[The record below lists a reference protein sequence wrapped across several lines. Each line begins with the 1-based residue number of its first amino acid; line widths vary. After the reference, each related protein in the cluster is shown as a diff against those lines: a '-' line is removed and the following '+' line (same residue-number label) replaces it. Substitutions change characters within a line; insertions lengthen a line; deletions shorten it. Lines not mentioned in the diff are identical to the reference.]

1 MPRTT
6 PSRPADVEELFPGLA
21 EFRRTAT
28 RLHPRPGDPKAQDS
42 SVAGPMLWPA
52 DEPWPMCTAVHPK
65 GTGHLLADVRLA
77 RRIHAASEGR
87 KKTEKEIALLATLR
101 DGLHDPGIGDADP
114 IPMLAAAQLWAR
126 DIPDL
131 TGPPGYDLLQVF
143 WCPFEAHG
151 PDASVDV
158 ALKWRRSQ
166 DIGAVLGEQPE
177 PLVVGSPE
185 CVPQPCDLH
194 PEQIVEHEYLG
205 LLPEDLQEAIA
216 TWEEELLEE
225 DEQEAEADFPTEYSS
240 DLSLAPGWKVGGF
253 ATWHLTYP
261 RTVDCTVCGTSMPP
275 LLTAHHVEW
284 DPASESW
291 APLEDRRPDQYRHVI
306 TPTGVYLGR
315 GHLRVHTCPTDAFHP
330 HRLSFQ

>member
-6 PSRPADVEELFPGLA
+6 PPRPADVEELFPRLA

-28 RLHPRPGDPKAQDS
+28 RLHPRPGDPKARDS

-52 DEPWPMCTAVHPK
+52 DEPWPMCTAVHPRE
-65 GTGHLLADVRLA
+65 TGHLLADVRLA

-87 KKTEKEIALLATLR
+87 KKTEEEIALLGTLR
-101 DGLHDPGIGDADP
+101 DGPHDLGIDDADP
-114 IPMLAAAQLWAR
+114 IPMSAVAQLWAR

-131 TGPPGYDLLQVF
+131 TGPDGYDLLQVF

-158 ALKWRRSQ
+158 VLKWRRSQ

-185 CVPQPCDLH
+185 CVPQPCGLH

-205 LLPEDLQEAIA
+205 LLPEDLREAIA
-216 TWEEELLEE
+216 TWEEELIEE
-225 DEQEAEADFPTEYSS
+225 EAEADFPTDYSG

-253 ATWHLTYP
+253 ATWHLTGP
-261 RTVDCTVCGTSMPP
+261 RTVDCTVCGSPMPP

-291 APLEDRRPDQYRHVI
+291 APPEDRRPDLYRHVI

-315 GHLRVHTCPTDAFHP
+315 GHLRVHTCPADAFHP